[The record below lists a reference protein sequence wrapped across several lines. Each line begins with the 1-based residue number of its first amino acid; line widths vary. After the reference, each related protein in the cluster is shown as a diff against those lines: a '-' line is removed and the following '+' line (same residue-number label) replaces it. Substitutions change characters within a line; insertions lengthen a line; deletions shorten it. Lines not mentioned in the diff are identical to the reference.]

1 MRILETGRI
10 HTYNRKCKITK
21 NKEDIMQEDK
31 EVKVEQVSLD
41 NSAPADNSAADVA
54 DTSTDPRITEL
65 ETALA
70 DMNDKYLRA
79 MAELENTRRRAAIDA
94 ESRARIR
101 AISVA
106 EKILPVSDAID
117 AALKHSPD
125 DAGIKSMAA
134 ALKSAFDSIGIVRM
148 ETIGKPLD
156 PTLHNAIQVV
166 DRPENVAPNTI
177 TDEFQPGYMMGD
189 NVLRTAMV
197 VVAK

>member
-1 MRILETGRI
+1 MDE
-10 HTYNRKCKITK
+10 K
-21 NKEDIMQEDK
+21 NTDI
-31 EVKVEQVSLD
+31 EQVSIND
-41 NSAPADNSAADVA
+41 AENDTKNPGPATDDARVA
-54 DTSTDPRITEL
+54 EL
-65 ETALA
+65 EQSLA